1 MNRRLA
7 WAASIVLLLL
17 TGCAQQAQSQIG
29 VVDIQ
34 RIVQH
39 WPKFLNYQNQLNADV
54 AAIQQSKA
62 SADVKQRQMDDVQRQ
77 FTANQTELTN
87 DVRDAA
93 TQVAANKHLRFVLT
107 REFVG
112 YGGVDITSDVEKL
125 LQIDDKSSP

>member
-17 TGCAQQAQSQIG
+17 TGCGQQAQSQIG